1 MIFDDFKNID
11 LYDIDDKVK
20 DFILNIDLEIKT
32 GRYEITEYAY
42 INIDEYKTRKKET
55 VKLEGHKKYI
65 DIQFLIKGKERIYI
79 TDKSGLEITEKYDD
93 KKDIEFYKTPD
104 FKPLNK
110 IYLDRNK
117 FAIFYP
123 DDIHSPCINFN
134 NEEETV
140 KKAVVKILI

>member
-1 MIFDDFKNID
+1 M
-11 LYDIDDKVK
+11 
-20 DFILNIDLEIKT
+20 
-32 GRYEITEYAY
+32 
-42 INIDEYKTRKKET
+42 
-55 VKLEGHKKYI
+55 
-65 DIQFLIKGKERIYI
+65 
-79 TDKSGLEITEKYDD
+79 EITEKYDD